1 MKANIVWSIVLIAVL
16 LVAML
21 PPWANAQDGGSAD
34 APDAGDTLAP
44 YRDWL
49 WGILDTG
56 LRVTG
61 GTECATDADGV
72 QRCQFD
78 VTLRWAETE

>member
-1 MKANIVWSIVLIAVL
+1 MKHKLAWFLVLLALIAAL
-16 LVAML
+16 QL
-21 PPWANAQDGGSAD
+21 PGRIAAQGGGTD

-49 WGILDTG
+49 WGVLSQG

-61 GTECATDADGV
+61 GTECRTVDGAHV
-72 QRCQFD
+72 CKYDF
-78 VTLRWAETE
+78 TLSLAETE

>member
-1 MKANIVWSIVLIAVL
+1 MKHKLAWFLVL
-16 LVAML
+16 LALVAAMQL
-21 PPWANAQDGGSAD
+21 PSWAAAQGGGTDA

-49 WGILDTG
+49 WGVLDTG

-61 GTECATDADGV
+61 GSECATDNAGV
-72 QRCQFD
+72 TRCAFD
-78 VTLRWAETE
+78 VTLRWASVE

>member
-1 MKANIVWSIVLIAVL
+1 MKHKLAWFLVL
-16 LVAML
+16 LALVAALQL
-21 PPWANAQDGGSAD
+21 PARIAAQGGGGTD

-49 WGILDTG
+49 WGVLSQG

-61 GTECATDADGV
+61 GTECATDDAGV
-72 QRCQFD
+72 TRCAFD
-78 VTLRWAETE
+78 VTLRWASVE

>member
-1 MKANIVWSIVLIAVL
+1 MKNKVAWLLVLIIV
-16 LVAML
+16 VAAMQL
-21 PPWANAQDGGSAD
+21 PSWAAAQGGGTDG

-49 WGILDTG
+49 WGVLSQG

-61 GTECATDADGV
+61 GTECRTVDGAHV
-72 QRCQFD
+72 CKYDF
-78 VTLRWAETE
+78 TLSLAETE